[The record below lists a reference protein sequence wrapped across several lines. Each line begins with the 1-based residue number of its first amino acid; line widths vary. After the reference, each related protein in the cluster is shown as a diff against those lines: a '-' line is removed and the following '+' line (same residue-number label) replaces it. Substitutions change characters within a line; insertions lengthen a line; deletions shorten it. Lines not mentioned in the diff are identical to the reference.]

1 MTDIAWHNVI
11 ERANGDGEFRIA
23 ARLWDARVRLDLG
36 ANSVRLSIEAGTIRS
51 AERCEPDAACD
62 ASISG
67 EADRWERLLAAPP
80 PPLWQ
85 DLFGAAARGDFLIGG
100 DLEAFFAYYPA
111 MRRLLDLV
119 REENRT

>member
-11 ERANGDGEFRIA
+11 DRANADDEFRIA
-23 ARLWDARVRLDLG
+23 ARLWNAHVRLDLG

-51 AERCEPDAACD
+51 AEPCEPDAACD
-62 ASISG
+62 ACISG
-67 EADRWERLLAAPP
+67 ETDHWERLLAAAP

-85 DLFGAAARGDFLIGG
+85 DLFGAAARGDFAIGG
-100 DLEAFFAYYPA
+100 DVEAFFAYYPA